1 MKCNENNTCE
11 NVLEILK
18 ECRNLSLC
26 HPTAVI
32 SHIKKLRSRKI
43 EWLVQDYQVNW
54 GQSKN

>member
-11 NVLEILK
+11 NVLEIVK

-32 SHIKKLRSRKI
+32 SHIRKLRSRKI
-43 EWLVQDYQVNW
+43 EWLVQDYQV
-54 GQSKN
+54 S